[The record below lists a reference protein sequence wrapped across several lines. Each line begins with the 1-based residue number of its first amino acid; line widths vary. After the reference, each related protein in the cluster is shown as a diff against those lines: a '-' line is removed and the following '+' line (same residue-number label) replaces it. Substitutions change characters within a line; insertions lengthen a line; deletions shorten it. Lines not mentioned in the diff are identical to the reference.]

1 MSLFLKIFLWFWL
14 ATALIVGA
22 VTLVNWS
29 TQSEPLVRQWQTF
42 VGDAV
47 TSNSQ
52 TAVQIYENEGITGLN
67 MYLNRISQQQRVNSV
82 GFFDDKKN
90 LIAGN
95 LKLDETQDLFQ
106 KALESNQPVFSR
118 LPDKTFAATQA
129 PLKNGVSYIYILEL
143 KRYQEPPFFTNR
155 LIFQILAVVLT
166 GGLVCYALAVY
177 LTSPI
182 SKLRLA
188 TQKIAQGDLQ
198 TRVGKKVGKRH
209 DELSDLAKDFDE
221 MAERIE
227 ALVTAEKRLTQDISH
242 ELRSPLARLNVALE
256 LARAKSNDETKSLI
270 ERIELE
276 SNRLNEMLSRLLTLS
291 KLESGSGDFEKMEV
305 NLTKLFDQVVSD
317 ANFEAEAKGKSVKVL
332 HRDAVKVFGNES
344 LLRSAIENVLRN
356 AVKYTKDNTGVE
368 VALEKNGKTVIVSVK
383 DYGSGVPDDEL
394 EKLFKPFYRL
404 QTARDRKT
412 GGIGLGLAI
421 AERAVNVHSGKI
433 KARNT
438 SDGLYVEIE
447 LPMLRN

>member
-14 ATALIVGA
+14 AMALIVGA

-29 TQSEPLVRQWQTF
+29 TQSEPLARQWQTF
-42 VGDAV
+42 VGEAV

-52 TAVQIYENEGITGLN
+52 TSVQIFENEGIAGLN
-67 MYLNRISQQQRVNSV
+67 TYLNRLNQAQRVNSV
-82 GFFDDKKN
+82 GFFDDKQN

-95 LKLDETQDLFQ
+95 IKAEETQDLFQ
-106 KALESNQPVFSR
+106 KAIQNGQPVFLR
-118 LPDKTFAATQA
+118 LPDKTFAATKVTS
-129 PLKNGVSYIYILEL
+129 KNGVNHVYMLEL
-143 KRYQEPPFFTNR
+143 KRHQDPPFFTTR
-155 LIFQILAVVLT
+155 LILQILAVVLT
-166 GGLVCYALAVY
+166 GGLFCYALALY

-182 SKLRLA
+182 SKLRSA
-188 TQKIAQGDLQ
+188 TQKFAEGDLQ
-198 TRVGKKVGKRH
+198 TRVGKQIGKRH

-256 LARAKSNDETKSLI
+256 LARAKANDETKSLI

-305 NLTKLFDQVVSD
+305 NLTKLFDQIVSD
-317 ANFEAEAKGKSVKVL
+317 ADFEAQAKGKSVKVL
-332 HRDAVKVFGNES
+332 HKDAVKVFGNES

-356 AVKYTKDNTGVE
+356 AVKYTKDETSVE
-368 VALEKNGKTVIVSVK
+368 VSLEKNGKSVIVSVK
-383 DYGSGVPDDEL
+383 DHGSGVPDDEL

-433 KARNT
+433 RARNT

-447 LPMLRN
+447 LPMLT

>member
-14 ATALIVGA
+14 AMALIVGA

-29 TQSEPLVRQWQTF
+29 TQSEPLARQWQTF
-42 VGDAV
+42 VGEAV

-52 TAVQIYENEGITGLN
+52 TSVQIFENEGIAGLN
-67 MYLNRISQQQRVNSV
+67 TYLNRLNQAQRVNSV
-82 GFFDDKKN
+82 GFFDDKQN

-95 LKLDETQDLFQ
+95 IKAEETQDLFQ
-106 KALESNQPVFSR
+106 KAIQNGQPVFLR
-118 LPDKTFAATQA
+118 LPDKTFAATKVTS
-129 PLKNGVSYIYILEL
+129 KNGVNHVYMLEL
-143 KRYQEPPFFTNR
+143 KRHQDPPFFTTR
-155 LIFQILAVVLT
+155 LILQILAVVLT
-166 GGLVCYALAVY
+166 GGLFCYALALY

-182 SKLRLA
+182 SKLRSA
-188 TQKIAQGDLQ
+188 TQKFAEGDLQ
-198 TRVGKKVGKRH
+198 TRVGKQVGKRH

-256 LARAKSNDETKSLI
+256 LARAKANEETKSLI

-305 NLTKLFDQVVSD
+305 NLTKLFDQIVSD
-317 ANFEAEAKGKSVKVL
+317 ADFEAQAKGKSVKVL
-332 HRDAVKVFGNES
+332 HKDAVKVFGNES

-356 AVKYTKDNTGVE
+356 AVKYTKDETSVE
-368 VALEKNGKTVIVSVK
+368 VSLEKNGKSVIVSVK
-383 DYGSGVPDDEL
+383 DHGSGVPDDEL

-433 KARNT
+433 RARNT

-447 LPMLRN
+447 LPMLT